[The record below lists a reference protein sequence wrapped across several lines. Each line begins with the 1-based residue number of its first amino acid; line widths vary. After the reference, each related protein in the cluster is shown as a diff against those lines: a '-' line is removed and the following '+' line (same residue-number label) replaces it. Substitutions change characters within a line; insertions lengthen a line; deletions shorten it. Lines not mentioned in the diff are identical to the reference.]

1 MKNIY
6 YVYLTTNLI
15 NGKQYIGDH
24 FINPKEKRYYLG
36 SGKIF
41 LKGVKKYKS
50 QNFIKEILEWFPT
63 RKEAY
68 NAQEKY
74 IIQFNTLK
82 PNGYNISPKGG
93 HDVPGSMSEETK
105 RKIGKANTG
114 KIKSPE
120 TREKIGKFHRGKPSG
135 REGTHHTKESIE
147 LIKKNRMGITAG
159 EKHHYYHK
167 KRSKEDKDKISKTLM
182 GHQISEETKNKLRNA
197 SSHVIKIQC
206 KYCNEFFAP
215 WTLKRH
221 VNSKHINKFE

>member
-1 MKNIY
+1 MQNIF

-15 NGKQYIGDH
+15 NGKQYVGDH
-24 FINPKEKRYYLG
+24 FINHQEKRYYIG

-41 LKGVKKYKS
+41 LKGVKKYGS
-50 QNFIKEILEWFPT
+50 QNFIKEILNWFPT

-74 IIQFNTLK
+74 INQFDTLV

-105 RKIGKANTG
+105 RKISKSNTG
-114 KIKSPE
+114 KIRSQKTKDIIS
-120 TREKIGKFHRGKPSG
+120 KIKKGKPSG

-147 LIKKNRMGITAG
+147 LISRNRIGITAG

-182 GHQISEETKNKLRNA
+182 GHCPSEETKNKLQDA
-197 SSHVIKIQC
+197 SSNVIKTQC

-215 WTLKRH
+215 WTIKRH
-221 VNSKHINKFE
+221 INSKHINK